1 MTEVRLEVSDA
12 SGRRVVRL
20 DKESFT
26 IGRSSGCDLRIF
38 SVDVSRDHA
47 QLVLNGDRWIL
58 RDCGSRYGTFVND
71 VPVAPDANKP
81 LSHRDR
87 IRLGRSGGAELAFLV
102 GDEAGSSSRAVSA
115 VGDLRQVAALLEGLR
130 ALGSAHVL
138 DEVLALVVDS
148 AITVTGAE
156 RGFVMLANADG
167 QLEFAIARARGKVTL
182 PGKHVA
188 DEVSQLCWCC
198 WLDGLRY

>member
-1 MTEVRLEVSDA
+1 MRLEVTDA

-58 RDCGSRYGTFVND
+58 RDCGSRFGTFVND
-71 VPVAPDANKP
+71 VPVAPDANKS

-87 IRLGRSGGAELAFLV
+87 IRLGNAGGIDKSATDVQV
-102 GDEAGSSSRAVSA
+102 GAGGKQTHHQVLDRAVAGA
-115 VGDLRQVAALLEGLR
+115 V
-130 ALGSAHVL
+130 
-138 DEVLALVVDS
+138 
-148 AITVTGAE
+148 
-156 RGFVMLANADG
+156 
-167 QLEFAIARARGKVTL
+167 
-182 PGKHVA
+182 
-188 DEVSQLCWCC
+188 
-198 WLDGLRY
+198 